1 TTPTQAGSFP
11 PVDGHTQVLC
21 SNANFLEQPCG
32 GAALLQYIEH
42 TTNGTRPGTTTG
54 ATFDFD
60 WTPPA
65 TNVGNIMLYAAGN
78 ASNNNAQNTGD
89 NIYTTNVMLTPGA
102 GGIPAMTLVNPNTG
116 QQGQTNLNVALTGQ
130 FTNFLNGTSVA
141 SFSGTGITVNSTTV
155 SDATHATANIS
166 IAASATVGARNVT
179 VTTGSQVVT
188 LNSSFTVTAGGTK
201 PVISQGGVAN
211 GAGFQANI
219 AAATWIS
226 VFGSNLST
234 STRTLM
240 ASEVVGGNLPTALD
254 GVSLTVN
261 GKPAFPY
268 SISPGLLTAQSP
280 SDSAVGPV
288 NVVVTLNGV
297 PSDPV
302 PVPLQ
307 TFSPAFFLWPGG
319 VAVATDPNF
328 NFRVKPGT
336 FPGATTVAAKP
347 DEVIILWG
355 TGFGPSNP
363 DVPAGQL
370 VPGDR
375 AYNIANPVTVTVG
388 NITAEVFGAALAA
401 FNASVVQVAIRV
413 PPNAPD
419 GDLPV
424 VATVGGVSSPATT
437 LLTVKR

>member
-1 TTPTQAGSFP
+1 MLAYAAGPEPGKTGAPGESTCADAGCHTGTVNSGQGSVKIDAGGSSYQPGVKQRIKVTVSDPVQRRWGFQLTARVGATRTQAGSFT
-11 PVDGHTQVLC
+11 PVDGNTQVLC
-21 SNANFLEQPCG
+21 SNANFREQPCS
-32 GAALLQYIEH
+32 GAALLQFIEH
-42 TTNGTRPGTTTG
+42 TMMGTRPGTVTG

-60 WTPPA
+60 WNPPA
-65 TNVGNIMLYAAGN
+65 TNVGPVMLYAAGN

-89 NIYTTNVMLTPGA
+89 SIYTTNVMLTP
-102 GGIPAMTLVNPNTG
+102 
-116 QQGQTNLNVALTGQ
+116 
-130 FTNFLNGTSVA
+130 
-141 SFSGTGITVNSTTV
+141 
-155 SDATHATANIS
+155 D
-166 IAASATVGARNVT
+166 
-179 VTTGSQVVT
+179 
-188 LNSSFTVTAGGTK
+188 AGGTK

-240 ASEVVGGNLPTALD
+240 ASEVVGGKLPTTLD

-261 GKPAFPY
+261 GKSAFPY

-280 SDSAVGPV
+280 SDSMVGPV

-297 PSDPV
+297 ASDPV

-328 NFRVKPGT
+328 NSRVKPGA

-388 NITAEVFGAALAA
+388 GMTAEVFGAALASS
-401 FNASVVQVAIRV
+401 NASVVQVAIRV

-424 VATVGGVSSPATT
+424 VATVGSVSSPATT